1 MKRYRFMIGIIVTLL
16 LAALACGAEATS
28 TPTSVPAPTSTPEPT
43 TPPVA
48 TATAVPT
55 APPAATATTV
65 PAATPSPT
73 ATTVPIATTAVPAT
87 PVPTATAPPAA
98 TPIPATEQ
106 PLVDSTIT
114 IGPSKDNTLYE
125 QPDGSLSNGV
135 GQHIFAGHNN
145 GGLARRGVI
154 AFDIAGNVPAGAVIN
169 SVALTLNMSR
179 TQSPGEDIQLHRL
192 LTDWG
197 EGASDASAN
206 EGGGT
211 AAATGDATWIHTR
224 FDAAE
229 WQTPGGDF
237 SAAASATR
245 QVSGV
250 GQYVWGS
257 TDQMVADVQAWVDDP
272 STSFGWLLMGNESET
287 RTAKRFDSK
296 ETPEEANRP
305 SLTIDFTSRGG
316 N

>member
-206 EGGGT
+206 E
-211 AAATGDATWIHTR
+211 
-224 FDAAE
+224 
-229 WQTPGGDF
+229 
-237 SAAASATR
+237 
-245 QVSGV
+245 
-250 GQYVWGS
+250 
-257 TDQMVADVQAWVDDP
+257 
-272 STSFGWLLMGNESET
+272 
-287 RTAKRFDSK
+287 
-296 ETPEEANRP
+296 
-305 SLTIDFTSRGG
+305 
-316 N
+316 